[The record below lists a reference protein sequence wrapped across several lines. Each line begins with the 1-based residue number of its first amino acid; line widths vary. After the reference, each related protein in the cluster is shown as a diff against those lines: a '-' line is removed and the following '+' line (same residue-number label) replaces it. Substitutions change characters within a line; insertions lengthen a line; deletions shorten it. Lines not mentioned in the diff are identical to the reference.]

1 MEIKQILASEINSN
15 LLDNFNFYNK
25 VTKVWRKKENDWVL
39 EDISYIRNWDN
50 SKKRWGINYF
60 LSCLNQGGI
69 LLGAFDRSN
78 LVSFTLIDGKLYGSK
93 NQYANLRFNHVSYE
107 YRGKGL
113 GSQLFIESCKKAV
126 Y

>member
-50 SKKRWGINYF
+50 SKKR
-60 LSCLNQGGI
+60 
-69 LLGAFDRSN
+69 
-78 LVSFTLIDGKLYGSK
+78 
-93 NQYANLRFNHVSYE
+93 
-107 YRGKGL
+107 
-113 GSQLFIESCKKAV
+113 
-126 Y
+126 